1 MEQKRGISSWTK
13 TKAKCKLCTEKITL
27 SNMGMSALKSH
38 MKCQKHAQLV
48 SIMKGAISKA
58 DSLDQ

>member
-1 MEQKRGISSWTK
+1 
-13 TKAKCKLCTEKITL
+13 
-27 SNMGMSALKSH
+27 MGMSALKSH

-58 DSLDQ
+58 DSFDQ